1 MKEKKKKKDTP
12 GGRDEG
18 GEGIGRR
25 LGGESMKGR

>member
-1 MKEKKKKKDTP
+1 MKEKKKVTP